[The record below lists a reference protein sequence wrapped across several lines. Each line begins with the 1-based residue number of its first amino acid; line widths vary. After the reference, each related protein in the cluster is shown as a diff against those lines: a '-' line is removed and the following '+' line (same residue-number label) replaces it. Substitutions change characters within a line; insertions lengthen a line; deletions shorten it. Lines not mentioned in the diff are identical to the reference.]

1 MNIRDG
7 DRGPEPVDELG
18 AIPKRPMRV
27 HGNESNYLYGIEAG
41 APRILRLLAA
51 RALPVTVTAAALA
64 LQRAPELTRQLVGEG
79 HEIACHGHRWVHQ
92 FRMEEAE
99 ERTFIRNAWRSV
111 EATVGQRPVG
121 WLSRFLHTENTQRL
135 LLEQGFTYHMDDYSR
150 DLPFWRAV
158 DCGEGVRKPLLMLPY
173 ALDSNDMKLW
183 SAPSLTPGDWAQYA
197 IDSFDWL
204 LDEAQTLGPRM
215 MSLGLHL
222 RIIGR
227 PGRMGALR
235 RVLDHVAGRQ
245 DVWVATRKDIA
256 AAYAAAAPW
265 RAAENP

>member
-18 AIPKRPMRV
+18 AIPKRPLRV
-27 HGNESNYLYGIEAG
+27 HGNESNYRYGIQAG
-41 APRILRLLAA
+41 APRILRLLEA
-51 RALPVTVTAAALA
+51 RTLPVTVAAAALA
-64 LQRAPELTRQLVGEG
+64 LERAPELARQLVADG

-92 FRMEEAE
+92 FRMEEAD
-99 ERTFIRNAWRSV
+99 ERNFIRAAWRSI
-111 EATVGQRPVG
+111 EATAGRRPVG

-150 DLPFWRAV
+150 DLPFWREV
-158 DCGEGVRKPLLMLPY
+158 DCGEGPRKPLLMLPY

-183 SAPSLTPGDWAQYA
+183 NAPSLTPRDWAQYA

-204 LDEAQTLGPRM
+204 LDEAQALGPRM

-227 PGRMGALR
+227 PGRIGALR
-235 RVLDHVAGRQ
+235 RVLDHVARRE
-245 DVWVATRKDIA
+245 DVWVATRRDIA

-265 RAAENP
+265 RGR